1 MFSYGT
7 TVEAVLFLFWEPKS
21 RKSFIKIG
29 RMYKKSDTLLDNLT
43 KQ

>member
-1 MFSYGT
+1 MEKARL
-7 TVEAVLFLFWEPKS
+7 EAVLFLFWDPKS

-29 RMYKKSDTLLDNLT
+29 IMSKKSDTLLDNLT

>member
-1 MFSYGT
+1 MEKARLRLCF
-7 TVEAVLFLFWEPKS
+7 FFFWVPKS
-21 RKSFIKIG
+21 RKSSINIG

>member
-1 MFSYGT
+1 MEKARLRLCFFFFGD
-7 TVEAVLFLFWEPKS
+7 PKS
-21 RKSFIKIG
+21 SKSLIKIG